1 MGTRVAGTIVPA
13 YGDDGNQ
20 YYDQCEENDV
30 CAIHVNI
37 YGLVRSER
45 LELSR
50 IAPHAPQACLSTN
63 SNMTAVVVGTAGI
76 EPATPW
82 MSTTCSTNE
91 LGAHL
96 ERVKGIEPTT

>member
-1 MGTRVAGTIVPA
+1 MFTYLEHLGGVEPPTSGFE
-13 YGDDGNQ
+13 
-20 YYDQCEENDV
+20 DQHSIQLNYRCM
-30 CAIHVNI
+30 
-37 YGLVRSER
+37 VRPER

-63 SNMTAVVVGTAGI
+63 SNMAAVVVGTAGI